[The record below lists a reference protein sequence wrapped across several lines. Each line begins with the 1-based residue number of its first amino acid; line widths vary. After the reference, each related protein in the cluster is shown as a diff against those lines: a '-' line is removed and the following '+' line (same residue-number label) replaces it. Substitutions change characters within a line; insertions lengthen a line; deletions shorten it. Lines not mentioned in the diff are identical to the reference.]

1 MLGEIVFS
9 LSFSVSVFVPD
20 EINSAFGVFRECFGF
35 VRFALVRSEYISTR
49 HPVELNGP
57 KKYIKNDTNDT
68 KTSAVTKFATRKQGP
83 DYSEAR
89 METRGNQ
96 AGRGPDVLS
105 IVYETD
111 LTGPSLTAD

>member
-1 MLGEIVFS
+1 MGQE
-9 LSFSVSVFVPD
+9 
-20 EINSAFGVFRECFGF
+20 
-35 VRFALVRSEYISTR
+35 
-49 HPVELNGP
+49 
-57 KKYIKNDTNDT
+57 YIKNDTNDT
-68 KTSAVTKFATRKQGP
+68 RASADTKLATREQGP
-83 DYSEAR
+83 DCSETR